1 MEKNFN
7 IEDIKKRFKL
17 VEKYEEEMKKMVI

>member
-1 MEKNFN
+1 MEKKFN
-7 IEDIKKRFKL
+7 IEEIKKRFKL